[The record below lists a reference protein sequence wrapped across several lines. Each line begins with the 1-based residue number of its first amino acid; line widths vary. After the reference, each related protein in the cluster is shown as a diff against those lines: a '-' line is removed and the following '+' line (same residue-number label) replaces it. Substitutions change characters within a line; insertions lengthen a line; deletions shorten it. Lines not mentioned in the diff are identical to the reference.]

1 MGGGGFAVPVSVD
14 GLTLLAGLLAVLAIA
29 AVLSGLVAMLRE
41 RRFRPGR
48 FGGGLLLLVLG
59 LFVFAVAGW
68 AQTYRQL
75 AREELVGTVQA
86 VPVSGQPQ
94 TFTAIYTPVSDGKRG
109 TPQAYILKG
118 DGWLIGGDVIK
129 WQSWVNVLGVN
140 TGYRT
145 TRLEGFYSDINDEN
159 SKPHTA
165 AALGGGT
172 DSGYDWLRHHSS
184 WVPFIEATDLSMAG
198 VPVNPSR
205 TYGIYVTTSGYLAR
219 PA

>member
-1 MGGGGFAVPVSVD
+1 MGGSGFTVPVSFD
-14 GLTLLAGLLAVLAIA
+14 GLTLVAGLLAVLAIA
-29 AVLSGLVAMLRE
+29 LMLSGLVAVLRE
-41 RRFRPGR
+41 RRLRPGR
-48 FGGGLLLLVLG
+48 LAGGLLLLLVG

-75 AREELVGTVQA
+75 SHEELVGTLQA
-86 VPVSGQPQ
+86 VPVSGQRQ

-109 TPQAYILKG
+109 TPQAFILQG

-145 TRLEGFYSDINDEN
+145 TRLQGFYTDINDEN
-159 SKPHTA
+159 TRLHTA
-165 AALGGGT
+165 VALAGGT
-172 DSGYDWLRHHSS
+172 DNVYDWLRGHGS
-184 WVPFIEATDLSMAG
+184 WLPFVEATDLSMAG
-198 VPVNPSR
+198 VPVNPSV
-205 TYGIYVTTSGYLAR
+205 TYGIYVTTSGYLAK